1 MVKWHVFGILLL
13 AAMICA
19 AGCTGFSGEEDTG
32 AITPD
37 AGVNITPTT
46 PVTIPNG
53 GEEGDTVYID
63 GAADDMKAVNIYA
76 EAYDWDAEPGNDG
89 IVVHFKFLDEQGRTI
104 RFANEFIKAEVLIY
118 SADKDVTGQDI
129 SPRKVLF
136 KGYATISSWE
146 EGGPNLESGIR
157 VAYSD
162 IAFTSKDPGIG
173 KVVFKATL
181 PAGRI
186 LQDDIVY
193 LYAV

>member
-13 AAMICA
+13 GAMICV
-19 AGCTGFSGEEDTG
+19 AGCTEFSGEEGAG

-37 AGVNITPTT
+37 EGVDTTPTA
-46 PVTIPNG
+46 PVSGPNG
-53 GEEGDTVYID
+53 SGEGGNGYID
-63 GAADDMKAVNIYA
+63 GTVKDMTAVSIYA

-89 IVVHFKFLDEQGRTI
+89 IIIHFTFLDSQGRTI
-104 RFANEFIKAEVLIY
+104 RFANEIIKAEVLIY
-118 SADKDVTGQDI
+118 SADKDVTGYEI
-129 SPRKVLF
+129 SPRRVLF
-136 KGYATISSWE
+136 KGYATISSSE

-173 KVVFKATL
+173 KVVLKATL
-181 PAGRI
+181 PAGRT

-193 LYAV
+193 LYAI